1 VNNLQSE
8 PDDGALVKAAQ
19 TDRDAFD
26 ALYRRYVTRV
36 YRYCY
41 AHAGNWAD
49 AEDLTAQTFL
59 AALEGLSRFRGRGP
73 FAAWLFGIAC
83 HKCADYHRSQYA
95 NRNEPLTAAQSLPD
109 PSAPDP
115 EQHAYRNGILD
126 CVQQVLPHLSPD
138 RREALTLRFWGGL
151 KAREVAAVMRRSEG
165 AVKMLVSRAV
175 ADLRRRCLDE
185 EETER
190 ETTCRP
196 TGCLH

>member
-41 AHAGNWAD
+41 VHANNRAD

-59 AALEGLSRFRGRGP
+59 AALEGLSRYRGRGP
-73 FAAWLFGIAC
+73 FAAWLFGIARR
-83 HKCADYHRSQYA
+83 KCADHHRSHYA
-95 NRNEPLTAAQSLPD
+95 DRNEPLDAAQSLPD

-115 EQHAYRNGILD
+115 EQSAYHNDVLD
-126 CVQQVLPHLSPD
+126 CIQRALPHLSPD

-151 KAREVAAVMRRSEG
+151 KGREVAAVMRRSEG
-165 AVKMLVSRAV
+165 AIKMLVSRAV

-185 EETER
+185 EETE
-190 ETTCRP
+190 
-196 TGCLH
+196 

>member
-1 VNNLQSE
+1 MKDPHVE
-8 PDDGALVKAAQ
+8 PDDGVLVKAAQ
-19 TDRDAFD
+19 TDPDAFD
-26 ALYRRYVTRV
+26 ALYRRYIARI

-41 AHAGNWAD
+41 ARAGNRAD

-59 AALEGLSRFRGRGP
+59 AALEGLSRYRGRGP
-73 FAAWLFGIAC
+73 FAAWLFGVARR
-83 HKCADYHRSQYA
+83 KCADHHRSHYA
-95 NRNEPLTAAQSLPD
+95 DRSEPLAAAQSLPD

-115 EQHAYRNGILD
+115 EQNAYHNSVLD
-126 CVQQVLPHLSPD
+126 CIRRALPSLSLD

-185 EETER
+185 EKTE
-190 ETTCRP
+190 
-196 TGCLH
+196 

>member
-1 VNNLQSE
+1 MKNLHTE
-8 PDDGALVKAAQ
+8 PADGVLVKAAQ

-41 AHAGNWAD
+41 AHTGTHAD

-59 AALEGLSRFRGRGP
+59 AALEGLPRYRGRGP
-73 FAAWLFGIAC
+73 FAAWLFGIARR
-83 HKCADYHRSQYA
+83 KCTDHHRSQYA
-95 NRNEPLTAAQSLPD
+95 KRSESLEMANPLPD

-115 EQHAYRNGILD
+115 EQNAYRNDMLD
-126 CVQQVLPHLSPD
+126 CVRHALPHLSPD

-151 KAREVAAVMRRSEG
+151 RGREVAAVMRRSEG
-165 AVKMLVSRAV
+165 AVKMLLSRAV

-185 EETER
+185 EETE
-190 ETTCRP
+190 
-196 TGCLH
+196 

>member
-1 VNNLQSE
+1 MKNLNLE
-8 PDDGALVKAAQ
+8 LDDGALAQAAR

-36 YRYCY
+36 YRYCCT
-41 AHAGNWAD
+41 HAGNRAD

-59 AALEGLSRFRGRGP
+59 AALEGLPRYRGRGP
-73 FAAWLFGIAC
+73 FAAWLFGIARR
-83 HKCADYHRSQYA
+83 KCADHHRSQYA
-95 NRNEPLTAAQSLPD
+95 HRSEPLDAANPLVLSAVEGLPD
-109 PSAPDP
+109 PSVPNP
-115 EQHAYRNGILD
+115 ERRAYRNGILD
-126 CVQQVLPHLSPD
+126 CVQRVLPHLSPD

-185 EETER
+185 KEIE
-190 ETTCRP
+190 
-196 TGCLH
+196 